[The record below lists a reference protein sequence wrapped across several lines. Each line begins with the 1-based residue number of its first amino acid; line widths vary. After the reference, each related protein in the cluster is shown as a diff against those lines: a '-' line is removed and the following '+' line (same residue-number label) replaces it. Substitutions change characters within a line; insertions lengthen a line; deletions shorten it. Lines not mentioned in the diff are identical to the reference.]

1 MRPGRVLNDFTATDG
16 REVILRTPTLEDTD
30 DLMELLNSFVE
41 ENAEIAS
48 TTKVTRDQEAKFVS
62 RIITKLERD
71 ELFFLVAEVGGKV
84 IASADIRILHG
95 DERHVGVLGA
105 GVGRDLRGLGIG
117 TQMMNTLIDQAA
129 ALGLKVLTM
138 QVFATNKRAIH
149 VYEKVGFV
157 QTGRIPKKHYRDGR
171 YIDEVIMTKLI

>member
-16 REVILRTPTLEDTD
+16 REVILRTPTLEDID
-30 DLMELLNSFVE
+30 DRMELLNSFVE
-41 ENAEIAS
+41 ENAEIAD

-62 RIITKLERD
+62 RIITKMERD
-71 ELFFLVAEVGGKV
+71 ELFFLVAEIGRKV

-105 GVGRDLRGLGIG
+105 GVRRDLRGLGIG